1 MGAVKVI
8 INKELKVAFNSLLI
22 YIAYTAFLGVTGFV
36 CWFSG
41 KNIFSSGQASLS
53 NLFNVFYWTLF
64 FLIPALTM
72 KSISEE
78 RKEGTF
84 ELLFSKPIKTGQ
96 VIMGKFL
103 AILLQVVICLTL
115 TLPYYITIAS
125 LGNVDHA
132 VGFCGYL
139 GLILVS
145 GCYISIGMFASSL
158 TPNTIVAF
166 FITFAIE
173 TGSCFYL
180 NSLRNYGVPGFMAAL
195 FTYLSIGEHFDA
207 IPRGVI
213 DTKDLVYFIS
223 VIIIFLALAKHY
235 ISKNRF

>member
-1 MGAVKVI
+1 M
-8 INKELKVAFNSLLI
+8 
-22 YIAYTAFLGVTGFV
+22 
-36 CWFSG
+36 
-41 KNIFSSGQASLS
+41 
-53 NLFNVFYWTLF
+53 
-64 FLIPALTM
+64 
-72 KSISEE
+72 
-78 RKEGTF
+78 
-84 ELLFSKPIKTGQ
+84 
-96 VIMGKFL
+96 
-103 AILLQVVICLTL
+103 
-115 TLPYYITIAS
+115 
-125 LGNVDHA
+125 GNVDHA

-158 TPNTIVAF
+158 TPNTSVAF

-173 TGSCFYL
+173 TGFVLLFEFIAELWGS
-180 NSLRNYGVPGFMAAL
+180 GFMAAL

>member
-22 YIAYTAFLGVTGFV
+22 YIAYTAFLCVTGFA

-78 RKEGTF
+78 RKDGTF
-84 ELLFSKPIKTGQ
+84 ELLFSKPIKTWQ
-96 VIMGKFL
+96 LIMGKFF
-103 AILLQVVICLTL
+103 AILLQVVICLAL

-139 GLILVS
+139 GLILVC
-145 GCYISIGMFASSL
+145 GCYISI
-158 TPNTIVAF
+158 
-166 FITFAIE
+166 TFAIE
-173 TGSCFYL
+173 IGFVVLFEFIAELWGS
-180 NSLRNYGVPGFMAAL
+180 GFMAAL

-213 DTKDLVYFIS
+213 DTKDLIYFIS
-223 VIIIFLALAKHY
+223 VIIIFLALARHY
-235 ISKNRF
+235 ICKNRF

>member
-22 YIAYTAFLGVTGFV
+22 YIAYTAFLCVTGFV

-78 RKEGTF
+78 RKDGTF
-84 ELLFSKPIKTGQ
+84 ELLFSKPIKTWQ
-96 VIMGKFL
+96 LIMGKF
-103 AILLQVVICLTL
+103 
-115 TLPYYITIAS
+115 
-125 LGNVDHA
+125 
-132 VGFCGYL
+132 
-139 GLILVS
+139 
-145 GCYISIGMFASSL
+145 
-158 TPNTIVAF
+158 VAF

-173 TGSCFYL
+173 IGFVVLFEFIAELWGS
-180 NSLRNYGVPGFMAAL
+180 GFMAAL

-213 DTKDLVYFIS
+213 DTKDLIYFIS
-223 VIIIFLALAKHY
+223 VIIIFLALARHY
-235 ISKNRF
+235 ICKNRF

>member
-103 AILLQVVICLTL
+103 AILLQVVICLAL

-139 GLILVS
+139 GLILVL
-145 GCYISIGMFASSL
+145 SL
-158 TPNTIVAF
+158 IH
-166 FITFAIE
+166 I
-173 TGSCFYL
+173 
-180 NSLRNYGVPGFMAAL
+180 
-195 FTYLSIGEHFDA
+195 
-207 IPRGVI
+207 
-213 DTKDLVYFIS
+213 
-223 VIIIFLALAKHY
+223 
-235 ISKNRF
+235 

>member
-84 ELLFSKPIKTGQ
+84 ELLFSKT
-96 VIMGKFL
+96 
-103 AILLQVVICLTL
+103 
-115 TLPYYITIAS
+115 ITS

-173 TGSCFYL
+173 TGFVLLFEFIAELWGS
-180 NSLRNYGVPGFMAAL
+180 GFMAAL